1 MSYLEMYAAIAFLV
15 GTTMFGMI
23 AGLYVVDAIYR
34 RLK

>member
-1 MSYLEMYAAIAFLV
+1 MSYLEAYIAVAFVV